1 MNNFIGELA
10 DLNVTED
17 NRLIIALG
25 IIVYFLCFDN
35 FLEKSHTRNTLKG
48 KTEKFKVI
56 QGNKWTISVYIYQY
70 LRHESSKCIKTLIKS
85 LTFR

>member
-35 FLEKSHTRNTLKG
+35 FSLEKSHTRNTLKG
-48 KTEKFKVI
+48 KTEKYKVI
-56 QGNKWTISVYIYQY
+56 QVQGNTRQ
-70 LRHESSKCIKTLIKS
+70 
-85 LTFR
+85 